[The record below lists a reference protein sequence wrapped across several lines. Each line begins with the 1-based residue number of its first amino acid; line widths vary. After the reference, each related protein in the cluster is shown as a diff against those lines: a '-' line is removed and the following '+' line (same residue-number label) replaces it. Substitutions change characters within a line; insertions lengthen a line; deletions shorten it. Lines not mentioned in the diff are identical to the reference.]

1 MPDKQNLSRTIRID
15 LIPDVTPAAEAGGVR
30 RVVVAKP
37 TVRFKRAGSNRED
50 VSEKF
55 RLYNDLLQSVYDAA
69 LICDLS
75 GRIVY
80 ANLRAVEFLLYDEV
94 AMKRMSVLDIISGA
108 DATLLDNVWQNLA
121 DSRFTIIKAFC
132 LRKDGTFFPCE
143 ISVSKLWIEEAHLCF
158 FVRDITVRRQ
168 QEEMLRTEHNAIQNA
183 DSGIAVA
190 NRNASLEYVNPATVR
205 MWGYASAEELANAD
219 VSRFFTDRVK
229 TREMIRTVLDDG
241 RTWTGEMEAVRC
253 DGARMEV
260 QVSAVRN
267 HNTDGETVGIVFS
280 FADVSDRKRAE
291 VALREA
297 DRQRVMLESIG
308 AACHHMSQPATVLLS
323 NIEVMQRLGYQ
334 GEKMHE
340 LAAMSKEAAQS
351 LGSILRKLNAVD
363 KYRTESYLGGEAA
376 SEPER
381 SSIVEI

>member
-15 LIPDVTPAAEAGGVR
+15 LIPDVTPAAEAGGSK

-37 TVRFKRAGSNRED
+37 TVRFKRAGVIRED

-55 RLYNDLLQSVYDAA
+55 RLYNDLLQSVYDAT
-69 LICDLS
+69 LITNLS

-80 ANLRAVEFLLYDEV
+80 ANLRAVEFLLYDE
-94 AMKRMSVLDIISGA
+94 AEMKRMSVLDIISGA

-132 LRKDGTFFPCE
+132 LRRDGSFFPSE
-143 ISVSKLWIEEAHLCF
+143 VSVSKLWIEEAHLCF
-158 FVRDITVRRQ
+158 FVRDITLRRQ

-190 NRNASLEYVNPATVR
+190 NRDALLEYVNPATVR
-205 MWGYASAEELANAD
+205 MWGYASADEVANAD
-219 VSRFFTDRVK
+219 VSQFFADPAK

-241 RTWTGEMEAVRC
+241 QTWTGELEGVRC
-253 DGARMEV
+253 NGDRMAV
-260 QVSAVRN
+260 HVSAVCN

-280 FADVSDRKRAE
+280 FVDVSDRKRAE
-291 VALREA
+291 AALREA
-297 DRQRVMLESIG
+297 ERQRVMLESIG
-308 AACHHMSQPATVLLS
+308 AACHHMSQPATVLLT
-323 NIEVMQRLGYQ
+323 NIELMQRLEYQ
-334 GEKMHE
+334 GKEMKD

-363 KYRTESYLGGEAA
+363 KYQTESYLLGEAD
-376 SEPER
+376 SQPER
-381 SSIVEI
+381 SAIVEI